1 MQRTCRL
8 SLTARMA
15 VIPALIA
22 GQNRENRMT
31 VSIRGLALSAL
42 LGTTMLG
49 GAAYADC
56 GIAAGKVS
64 IIGNDFP
71 AIHTVANAAAA
82 CATGSVEVKA
92 NLTKDHDKLNAPGMT
107 ANPAEYSSA
116 IISTSSIV
124 PLVGAGLIR
133 PLDDLIAAHGADI
146 PKSRVI
152 TIDGKAMAVAFMA
165 NAQHMFY
172 RKDILEA
179 AGVAAPKTYDELLAA
194 AEAIRAGGMA
204 TPFCSTYGVGWNLG
218 EEFVNMYLGMGGAF
232 FKPGSAEPAIN
243 NEKGVAA
250 LEMMKALSSYMSP
263 DFLTFDSNAATAAW
277 EAGNCALMTL
287 WGSRA
292 ATLLDGKDSAPGVA
306 ENTVAAATPSAGG
319 NSFPATTLWWD
330 GWTVAANVSDEDA
343 VATFLAM
350 KAGTSPSVLNA
361 DSMGQAVWMIEGY
374 QPTPAAQGVAESIA
388 GGAPSY
394 PMEPYMGAMHMAA
407 DGNLADFLTGKED
420 AATALADIEAAYIAA
435 ATEGG
440 FLK

>member
-1 MQRTCRL
+1 
-8 SLTARMA
+8 
-15 VIPALIA
+15 
-22 GQNRENRMT
+22 MT

-42 LGTTMLG
+42 LGTTVFA
-49 GAAYADC
+49 GAAQADC

-71 AIHTVANAAAA
+71 AVHTVAKAAAA
-82 CATGSVEVKA
+82 CATDAVEIKT
-92 NLTKDHDKLNAPGMT
+92 NLTKDHEKLNAPGMT
-107 ANPAEYSSA
+107 ANPAEYSAA
-116 IISTSSIV
+116 IISSSS
-124 PLVGAGLIR
+124 LVTLMSAGLVR
-133 PLDDLIAAHGADI
+133 PLDDLITAHGADI
-146 PKSRVI
+146 PKNQLI
-152 TIDGKAMAVAFMA
+152 TIDGKVMAVAFMA
-165 NAQHMFY
+165 NAQHMYY
-172 RKDILEA
+172 RKDVLEA
-179 AGVAAPKTYDELLAA
+179 AGATPPKTYEELLAA
-194 AEAIRAGGMA
+194 AEKIRAGGMA

-232 FKPGSAEPAIN
+232 FKPGSAEPAVN

-250 LEMMKALSSYMSP
+250 LETMKALTGYMNP
-263 DFLTFDSNAATAAW
+263 DFLTFDSNAAQAEW

-292 ATLLDGKDSAPGVA
+292 AALLDGKDSAPGVA
-306 ENTVAAATPSAGG
+306 ENTVATATPAAGG

-330 GWTVAANVSDEDA
+330 GWSIATNVSDEDA
-343 VATFLAM
+343 VASFLAM
-350 KAGTSPSVLNA
+350 KAGIAPSILTA

-374 QPTPAAQGVAESIA
+374 QSTPAAQGVAESIA

-394 PMEPYMGAMHMAA
+394 PMEPYMGAMHMAV

-435 ATEGG
+435 AKEGG

>member
-1 MQRTCRL
+1 
-8 SLTARMA
+8 
-15 VIPALIA
+15 
-22 GQNRENRMT
+22 MT
-31 VSIRGLALSAL
+31 TSIRGLALSGL
-42 LGTTMLG
+42 LGTTMLA

-64 IIGNDFP
+64 IIGNEFP

-82 CATGSVEVKA
+82 CATDTVEVKM
-92 NLTKDHDKLNAPGMT
+92 NLTKDHEKLNAPGMT

-116 IISTSSIV
+116 VVASSSIV
-124 PLVGAGLIR
+124 PLMSAGLLR
-133 PLDDLIAAHGADI
+133 PLDDLIAAQGGDI
-146 PKSRVI
+146 PKGQLI
-152 TIDGKAMAVAFMA
+152 TIDGKVMAVAFMA

-172 RKDILEA
+172 RKDVLEA
-179 AGVAAPKTYDELLAA
+179 AGVAAPKTYEELLAA
-194 AEAIRAGGMA
+194 AEKIRAGGMA

-218 EEFVNMYLGMGGAF
+218 EEFVNMYLGMGGEF
-232 FKPGSAEPAIN
+232 FKPGSAEPAVN
-243 NEKGVAA
+243 NEKGVAT
-250 LEMMKALSSYMSP
+250 LEMMKSLTGYMNP
-263 DFLTFDSNAATAAW
+263 DFLTFDSNAATAEW

-292 ATLLDGKDSAPGVA
+292 EVLMDGKDSAPGVA

-343 VATFLAM
+343 AATFMAM
-350 KAGTSPSVLNA
+350 KAGIAPSILTA
-361 DSMGQAVWMIEGY
+361 DTMGQAVWMIEGY
-374 QPTPAAQGVAESIA
+374 QPTAAAQGVAESIA
-388 GGAPSY
+388 GGAKSY

-435 ATEGG
+435 AKESG